1 MRCPRCN
8 HTMTRT
14 SSPASDSQNTPPKYY
29 CDNCGWGKDR
39 PGNNHITDQ
48 HITDQTD
55 AASSAGRWG
64 KVIGLWVVS
73 VALVIVPYML
83 LLKIPS
89 LFGGADPAIFDAEA
103 ATARMADML
112 NPTYWIIA
120 FTYILICATFNPP
133 TVDWQNMGLFGTT
146 INNPFTYSDNINRK
160 KALILLLMLPGTIVV
175 LTLKAT
181 YRVIRDAV

>member
-14 SSPASDSQNTPPKYY
+14 SAPSSDSQIIPPKFY
-29 CDNCGWGKDR
+29 CDNCGWGKER
-39 PGNNHITDQ
+39 PDNDHITDQ
-48 HITDQTD
+48 ADEV
-55 AASSAGRWG
+55 SSAARWG

-73 VALVIVPYML
+73 AALVIVPYML

-160 KALILLLMLPGTIVV
+160 KFVILLLMLPGTIVV